1 MEGDDGRPSIVLNMS
16 SLPWC
21 GNEKKKKDEE
31 DIVRQA
37 KIVCLTPF
45 IVIKR

>member
-21 GNEKKKKDEE
+21 GNEKKKDEE